1 MAEGVTLQELKVLI
15 SASIA
20 GYKKDMEKVKAETR
34 KAKEAIN
41 GETAKIQNSFGK
53 MSSDKAQK
61 TIQALTG
68 KLDKQRESISAQ
80 EAVIQN
86 LQNKYTDLMSGVTA
100 DRGASSIERQLKSA
114 EKEFSK
120 VEAEMNK
127 LLAKLNEA
135 EEFEASGLKYPG
147 MDQTIAQID
156 SLNPKYETLE
166 AKVTRLRDL
175 MNTAKLNPEGTTTAQ
190 QLKAQLD
197 VATQKL
203 ERMRGEAKKTE
214 GSMNSL
220 MNTKGGETLKGK
232 LNKII
237 NLVKN
242 VNTSVKGTTASSSKG
257 FNQMGGAIER
267 LKRRVTGLIAS
278 ALLFNAFSAALT
290 SVRKY
295 MGAALKTSD
304 EFNNSLNLAKT
315 NLQVSF
321 AAIYTAVLP
330 ALTAFM
336 NAVATLSGMIASL
349 LSRLFGKTYS
359 DSYKVAQG
367 LNTAA
372 KAAENYGA
380 ASAGVGTLSF
390 DEVNNLPDSSGGGG
404 GGDAGL
410 VDLETAATS
419 TDSLFGSVFEKI
431 KGGLATFFDPL
442 KSAWDSQGL
451 SVIASAQSAFQNI
464 IGLGKAIGTSF
475 AEVWGNGTG
484 ELVFSNLLSILG
496 NVLQIIGNIAE
507 RFKTA
512 WEMDGTGT
520 AIIQTT
526 LNILNNILGAL
537 VLITAATATWSA
549 GLDLTPILTS
559 FKGLLSALEP
569 LSSTIMDGLVYL
581 FENVLLPL
589 AGWTIEDAIPVFLDL
604 LSAAISGINSILE
617 TFAPLG
623 DWLFQNFLTPI
634 ASWTGGAIVSILEGI
649 TTAITAIGDW
659 IAEHQTMVET
669 LAIILGSLATSITL
683 VNTAM
688 GIASVVMA
696 IYSVI
701 MGAGGI
707 TAAATAAATWA
718 LNGALAVLTS
728 PITIVIAI
736 IAALIAVGVLL
747 YKNWD
752 LVKAKCTEIWGAI
765 KDFITATI
773 TKLKTGIDNT
783 ITSISTAWN
792 NTWTNMKTATINIFT
807 AIWDAIKGVI
817 NGIIGGVESMA
828 NAVINGINT
837 IIGALNNLHFD
848 IPDWIPG
855 LGGKSFGFNIGL
867 LGTVSLPRLQTGGVV
882 NRSTIAEIGENGAEA
897 IVPLERNT
905 GWLDGIASR
914 LGEILSVNL
923 QAVLSEQYSQEDTL
937 EIPIS
942 LLLDGKVLLEK
953 LVKAKKRRGYPIL
966 QEV

>member
-20 GYKKDMEKVKAETR
+20 GYKKDMDKVKTETR

-41 GETAKIQNSFGK
+41 GETAKIHNSFGK

-61 TIQALTG
+61 AIQALTG
-68 KLDKQRESISAQ
+68 KLDKQKESIAAQ

-86 LQNKYTDLMSGVTA
+86 LQNKYSDLMSGVTT

-166 AKVTRLRDL
+166 AKVTRLREL

-203 ERMRGEAKKTE
+203 TRMRGEAKKTE

-267 LKRRVTGLIAS
+267 LKRRMTGLIAS
-278 ALLFNAFSAALT
+278 ALMFNAFSAALT

-304 EFNNSLNLAKT
+304 EFSASLNLAKT

-349 LSRLFGKTYS
+349 LSKLFGKTYS

-380 ASAGVGTLSF
+380 ASEGVGTLSF

-404 GGDAGL
+404 SDAGL
-410 VDLETAATS
+410 VDLETAAAS

-431 KGGLATFFDPL
+431 KSGLATFFDPL

-451 SVIASAQSAFQNI
+451 SVIASAQNAFQNI
-464 IGLGKAIGTSF
+464 IGLGKTIGSSF
-475 AEVWGNGTG
+475 AEVWSNGTG

-496 NVLQIIGNIAE
+496 NVFQVVGNIAD

-549 GLDLTPILTS
+549 GLDLSPILTS
-559 FKGLLSALEP
+559 FQGLLSALEP
-569 LSSTIMDGLVYL
+569 LSSTVMDGLVYL

-589 AGWTIEDAIPVFLDL
+589 AGWTIEDAVPAFLDL
-604 LSAAISGINSILE
+604 LSAAIGGINSILE

-634 ASWTGGAIVSILEGI
+634 AAWTGGAIVSILEGI

-659 IAEHQTMVET
+659 IAGHQTMVET

-688 GIASVVMA
+688 GIASAIMT

-701 MGAGGI
+701 MAAGGV

-783 ITSISTAWN
+783 ITNISTAWN

-897 IVPLERNT
+897 VVPLERNT

-923 QAVLSEQYSQEDTL
+923 QAVLNEQYSQEEAF